1 MNKNP
6 IHTPNIIK
14 CPLVFSPNNCN
25 FPTNFPQ
32 NISALPNG
40 IQTFPRLLKIEF
52 KQFTCVKDVKYR
64 NEIEYIYNTRL
75 LHQY

>member
-1 MNKNP
+1 MNKNPMNKNP

-14 CPLVFSPNNCN
+14 CPLVFSP
-25 FPTNFPQ
+25 

-64 NEIEYIYNTRL
+64 NEIEYIYNSFFKSFK
-75 LHQY
+75 